1 MYLGDGYVGVY
12 TVLLF
17 KLFCSFEFFKK
28 KKKIGRNK
36 SHLELPDSLAD
47 NDRQRAGW
55 GWSLANTQW
64 GSEASTSRGLQ
75 ALYLLHGTRAN
86 RLFQF
91 FCSKNVDVNFF
102 SDTTVALR
110 KNTDTWKSQVTC
122 CHSLYLFFPK
132 VFLLVL

>member
-1 MYLGDGYVGVY
+1 MFTLYYSLNFSA
-12 TVLLF
+12 VL
-17 KLFCSFEFFKK
+17 SFSK

-55 GWSLANTQW
+55 GQSLANTQW